1 MGIVTTT
8 MPIFLTNTIK
18 RLYTMIQSKTYKTI
32 NGCTDLY
39 ITINNERVHFQCN
52 NIFLKYGKF
61 TTRDKQLQ
69 DAIENSPYY
78 DDIFTLLETRVIDGT
93 LDEPKKEEPVI
104 LTSDNIDDV
113 PAEEIKSFSNFNELR
128 NFLSS
133 RDDVRFEE
141 VRSYI
146 KAKEVAA
153 RLGIKFKIVNP
164 NVNE

>member
-1 MGIVTTT
+1 M
-8 MPIFLTNTIK
+8 
-18 RLYTMIQSKTYKTI
+18 
-32 NGCTDLY
+32 
-39 ITINNERVHFQCN
+39 
-52 NIFLKYGKF
+52 
-61 TTRDKQLQ
+61 
-69 DAIENSPYY
+69 
-78 DDIFTLLETRVIDGT
+78 IDGT
-93 LDEPKKEEPVI
+93 PDEPKKDDPVI

-113 PAEEIKSFSNFNELR
+113 PADDIHSFSNFNELR

-146 KAKEVAA
+146 KAKEVAD

>member
-1 MGIVTTT
+1 
-8 MPIFLTNTIK
+8 
-18 RLYTMIQSKTYKTI
+18 MIQSKTYKTI
-32 NGCTDLY
+32 NGCTDLS

-78 DDIFTLLETRVIDGT
+78 DEIFTLLETRVIDNT
-93 LDEPKKEEPVI
+93 PDEPKKDEPVI

-113 PAEEIKSFSNFNELR
+113 PADDIHSFSNFNELR

-146 KAKEVAA
+146 KAKEVAD

>member
-39 ITINNERVHFQCN
+39 ITINTERVHFQCN

-61 TTRDKQLQ
+61 TTRDKDLQ
-69 DAIENSPYY
+69 DAIENPPYY
-78 DDIFTLLETRVIDGT
+78 DEIFTLLETRVVDGT
-93 LDEPKKEEPVI
+93 PDEPKKDEPVI

-113 PAEEIKSFSNFNELR
+113 PADDIHSFSNFNELR

-146 KAKEVAA
+146 KAKEVAD

>member
-1 MGIVTTT
+1 
-8 MPIFLTNTIK
+8 
-18 RLYTMIQSKTYKTI
+18 MIQSKTYKTI

-39 ITINNERVHFQCN
+39 ITINTERVHFQCN

-69 DAIENSPYY
+69 DAMENAPYY
-78 DDIFTLLETRVIDGT
+78 DEIFTLLETRVIDNT
-93 LDEPKKEEPVI
+93 PDEPKKEEPVI

-113 PAEEIKSFSNFNELR
+113 PAEDIKSFSNFNELR

-141 VRSYI
+141 VRSYT
-146 KAKEVAA
+146 KAKEVAD

-164 NVNE
+164 NANE

>member
-61 TTRDKQLQ
+61 TTRDKNLQ
-69 DAIENSPYY
+69 DAIENSPY
-78 DDIFTLLETRVIDGT
+78 
-93 LDEPKKEEPVI
+93 
-104 LTSDNIDDV
+104 
-113 PAEEIKSFSNFNELR
+113 
-128 NFLSS
+128 
-133 RDDVRFEE
+133 
-141 VRSYI
+141 
-146 KAKEVAA
+146 
-153 RLGIKFKIVNP
+153 
-164 NVNE
+164 

>member
-18 RLYTMIQSKTYKTI
+18 RLYTMIQSKTCKTI

-39 ITINNERVHFQCN
+39 ITINTERVHFQCN

-61 TTRDKQLQ
+61 TTRDKDLQ

-78 DDIFTLLETRVIDGT
+78 DEIFTLLETRVIDNT
-93 LDEPKKEEPVI
+93 PDEPKKDEPAI

-113 PAEEIKSFSNFNELR
+113 PADDIHSFSNFNELR

-141 VRSYI
+141 VRSYTQ
-146 KAKEVAA
+146 AKEVAD

-164 NVNE
+164 NANE